1 MTRTDDEF
9 VSGLDMSAA
18 PPILGYN
25 EVVARSDAAVHVEV
39 TETGDPAV
47 VTRPYGRGAVLA
59 YMSDPAPHWGCNFV
73 QWDDYDRFW
82 TGAVEHLLE
91 MRHSI
96 GRTS

>member
-1 MTRTDDEF
+1 MFMGGLDREDLVENAKGFHMTRTDDP
-9 VSGLDMSAA
+9 L
-18 PPILGYN
+18 
-25 EVVARSDAAVHVEV
+25 VA
-39 TETGDPAV
+39 
-47 VTRPYGRGAVLA
+47 TRPYGRGAVLA